1 MATDFNNTI
10 RTPHAAVLVWNYT
23 SRLDAD
29 DIEASDVDEVDP
41 VIISTV
47 SLMGIST
54 SKSKGTPAGTF
65 NLTLA
70 PTKNWVEV
78 LTPGSWLCIMMGIRP
93 IQQADLKSAA
103 PDLVKML
110 GRIDSVRVNV
120 GVDPNSGARMTTYMV
135 QGQDWGQ
142 IFDTTIYLDPVV
154 IRDGDSA
161 VGTAER
167 LLYQNMVTDYKTKSG
182 LPSTTSNVQALIKF
196 IAAPFQGAD
205 ESGAIAGVIVKPEN
219 LYKFPLDLINFFDF
233 LELQGG
239 NSVAI
244 GDAIH
249 IESGVLVGSDSYND
263 TKESVGLVQPTSILG
278 QHSLWQLLQDN
289 CCQHINELVTDL
301 SFDKIE
307 DDPDVAVLPNLMLFK
322 RVKPFI
328 VRDDTPD
335 LVPIKDLV
343 SRFTDLKYVQI
354 PLENVVAI
362 NAGNNWRDKYNFVE
376 VQIDTK
382 LLNGYGPSAAV
393 KNSSQSLDQ
402 YAFGREGFRP
412 MIAQFDQLPTTTAGQ
427 FDLAEFTKW
436 KGLLRAWYFE
446 THLMLN
452 GAITFMGLGDHI
464 RVGDNILVNAKV
476 LGPTYN
482 LNKAESA
489 QQTTDGAYML
499 AHVENISHTFMVEP
513 NGTRSFSTTISFVR
527 GIITNNEGKQFNEP
541 GGDGTLDTVNSL
553 ENGQQ
558 DNSVNVLSTST
569 EMDPNPDKATG
580 T

>member
-1 MATDFNNTI
+1 MAINFNNTI

-23 SRLDAD
+23 NRLDAD
-29 DIEASDVDEVDP
+29 DVDESDVDEVDP

-47 SLMGIST
+47 SLMSIST

-78 LTPGSWLCIMMGIRP
+78 LTPGSWLTIMMGIRP

-120 GVDPNSGARMTTYMV
+120 GVDANGARQTTYMV

-142 IFDTTIYLDPVV
+142 IFDTTIYLDPIV
-154 IRDGDSA
+154 IRDGESA

-167 LLYQNMVTDYKTKSG
+167 LLYQNMTTDYKTKSG
-182 LPSTTSNVQALIKF
+182 LPSTTSNVNALVRF
-196 IAAPFQGAD
+196 IAAPYQGAD
-205 ESGAIAGVIVKPEN
+205 ESGSIAGVMVKPEN
-219 LYKFPLDLINFFDF
+219 NYKFPLDLINFFDF
-233 LELQGG
+233 LELQGA
-239 NSVAI
+239 NSVAV

-301 SFDKIE
+301 SFDKLE
-307 DDPDVAVLPNLMLFK
+307 DDPDVAILPNLILFK

-335 LVPIKDLV
+335 LIPVKDLI
-343 SRFTDLKYVQI
+343 SRFTDLKYVEV

-362 NAGNNWRDKYNFVE
+362 NAGTNWRDKYNFVE
-376 VQIDTK
+376 VQIDTQ
-382 LLNGYGPSAAV
+382 LLGGGGPSAAV

-412 MIAQFDQLPTTTAGQ
+412 MIAQFTQLPTTTAGQ

-482 LNKAESA
+482 INLAESK

-541 GGDGTLDTVNSL
+541 NGDGTLDTTNRL
-553 ENGQQ
+553 EDGQQ